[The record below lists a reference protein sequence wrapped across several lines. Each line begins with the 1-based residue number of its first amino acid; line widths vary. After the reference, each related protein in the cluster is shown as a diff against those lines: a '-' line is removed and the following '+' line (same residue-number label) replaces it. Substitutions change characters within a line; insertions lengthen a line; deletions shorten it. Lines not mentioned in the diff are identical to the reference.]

1 MSSLRMSAAKFW
13 LGLRKKYR
21 SDPEAFRRTAK
32 TRTYPTIPALPRAL
46 HALTKVEERKVAGRA
61 VFNLTPRQRA
71 SGWHLIYAHGGAY
84 VNEFILPH
92 WRIIESLIRH
102 TGASVT
108 VPIYPLAPEFTHRDA
123 YPFLTEVYRQVL
135 ATTPATQVAL
145 CGDSAGGGLAL
156 GQTFHFRDLGL
167 PLPGRLILFSPW
179 LDLAMTNPGIPA
191 IEPRDVMLS
200 TARLL
205 EAGQWWAGGDD
216 LSIPTLSPIH
226 GDLRGLPP
234 IDVFQGTDDLF
245 ILDARELRGKVE
257 AVGGSIRLYEYPGA
271 FHVFVGATFTPEARD
286 AFRKV
291 AHGLGS
297 SHRE

>member
-1 MSSLRMSAAKFW
+1 MSSLRMSAAKLW
-13 LGLRKKYR
+13 LSLRKKYR
-21 SDPEAFRRTAK
+21 SDSGAFQRTA
-32 TRTYPTIPALPRAL
+32 RPRPYPTVPPLPRAL
-46 HALTKVEERKVAGRA
+46 HTLAKVEERKVAGRS
-61 VFNLTPRQRA
+61 VYTLTPRQRA
-71 SGWHLIYAHGGAY
+71 SGWHLIYTHGGAY
-84 VNEFILPH
+84 VNELIRPH
-92 WRIIESLIRH
+92 WSIIECLIRH

-123 YPFLTEVYRQVL
+123 YPLLTEVYRQVL
-135 ATTPATQVAL
+135 ATTPANQVAL
-145 CGDSAGGGLAL
+145 VGDSAGGGLAL
-156 GQTFHFRDLGL
+156 GQTYQFRDLGL
-167 PLPGRLILFSPW
+167 PLPGRLVLFSPW

-205 EAGQWWAGGDD
+205 EAGTWWAGGDD
-216 LSIPTLSPIH
+216 LALPTLSPIH

-234 IDVFQGTDDLF
+234 IDVFQGTEDLL
-245 ILDARELRGKVE
+245 ILDARELRAKVE

-291 AHGLGS
+291 AQGLGS
-297 SHRE
+297 PLPE